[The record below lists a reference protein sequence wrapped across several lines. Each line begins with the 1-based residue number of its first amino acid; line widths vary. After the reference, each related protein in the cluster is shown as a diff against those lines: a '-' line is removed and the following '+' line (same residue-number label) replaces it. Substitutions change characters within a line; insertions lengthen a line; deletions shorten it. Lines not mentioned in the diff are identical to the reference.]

1 MKRLICT
8 MAVLLAL
15 CVPALAA
22 GSLSMDEAMGI
33 ILDHHGVV
41 TDMDV
46 ADYLTLDAD
55 TETMTREAAVT
66 AVVRSFGVYPAD
78 EHDYGWSDE
87 DEQEEQKQCGETIDA
102 GVYLVVEAPE
112 IEIDLQDDGKAD
124 GVVNDAQQEGV
135 GGGSGVGGVEKV
147 RNLEQ
152 SYRKI

>member
-1 MKRLICT
+1 MVVVVDDTLEMQYYAEEDDRKAQAESGPETRKESGIALQK
-8 MAVLLAL
+8 AV
-15 CVPALAA
+15 
-22 GSLSMDEAMGI
+22 GSGQ
-33 ILDHHGVV
+33 
-41 TDMDV
+41 
-46 ADYLTLDAD
+46 
-55 TETMTREAAVT
+55 
-66 AVVRSFGVYPAD
+66 F
-78 EHDYGWSDE
+78 E